1 MSKITAITKSFRSLL
16 PKVSKT
22 STAIKTQPASIFQEV
37 SNNVKYINNVLVY
50 PSKKS
55 ITPEEVK
62 ALFVDGEIYGG
73 YFREQMLAIKKRHFF
88 DCIRKSIYNKNT
100 NKIFDFSNFKL
111 WLHSVNVSKKLS
123 EQDLSDIANFMNM
136 HNGKYMKIWKDCSG
150 SDIVPNVDKLALF
163 VRSIKRIKLLDY
175 YKNLDSKTWEI
186 CIDGIV
192 NRPKEVVSA
201 LMQYKY
207 NSDPLNLSITY
218 GTNSIKIKQQIAKI
232 KNFLNKQ
239 SLKNDIKVYR
249 GERDFGIFGTIDLG
263 NGKNLK
269 QVLEEFTKKIES
281 ENVNKQRIQNFIE
294 KQFLA
299 IKIKQ
304 QRFISTSIEPSAA
317 EKYAQKV
324 LWEINVPAKTK
335 ASFIEGYNVERESE
349 AELLIQMGSKLLIK
363 DAKYDFDN
371 KRWRIYADL
380 VQDIADSITK

>member
-1 MSKITAITKSFRSLL
+1 MSKITTITKGFKNLL

-22 STAIKTQPASIFQEV
+22 STAVKPQTVSIFQEIP
-37 SNNVKYINNVLVY
+37 NNVRYINNVVSY
-50 PSKKS
+50 PPKKS

-62 ALFVDGEIYGG
+62 ELFVDGEIYGG

-123 EQDLSDIANFMNM
+123 KQDLSDIADFMNM
-136 HNGKYMKIWKDCSG
+136 HNGKYMNIWKDCSG
-150 SDIVPNVDKLALF
+150 SDFVPNVDKLALF

-175 YKNLDSKTWEI
+175 YKNLDSKTWEN

-192 NRPKEVVSA
+192 NRPREVVPS
-201 LMQYKY
+201 LMSYKY
-207 NSDPLNLSITY
+207 NSRSINNGISY
-218 GTNSIKIKQQIAKI
+218 GTRSTKIKQNIYEISK
-232 KNFLNKQ
+232 FLNKQ
-239 SLKNDIKVYR
+239 SLKNDMKVFR
-249 GERDFGIFGTIDLG
+249 GEGGFGVFESVDLG

-269 QVLEEFTKKIES
+269 QVLEEITSKAEKNKLQDSDIKWLLDKYLTNQYIPQSRFMSTAIE
-281 ENVNKQRIQNFIE
+281 QR
-294 KQFLA
+294 
-299 IKIKQ
+299 
-304 QRFISTSIEPSAA
+304 AA
-317 EKYAQKV
+317 EKYAQEV

-363 DAKYDFDN
+363 DAKYDFVN
-371 KRWRIYADL
+371 KRWNICADL
-380 VQDIADSITK
+380 VQDIADNITK

>member
-1 MSKITAITKSFRSLL
+1 MSKITAITKGFKSLL

-22 STAIKTQPASIFQEV
+22 STAAKAQPASIFQEV
-37 SNNVKYINNVLVY
+37 PNNVRYINNVLAY

-62 ALFVDGEIYGG
+62 ELFVDSEIYGG

-123 EQDLSDIANFMNM
+123 KQDLSDIADFMNM
-136 HNGKYMKIWKDCSG
+136 HNGRYMKIWKDCSG
-150 SDIVPNVDKLALF
+150 SDFVPNVDKLALF

-175 YKNLDSKTWEI
+175 YKNLDSKTWEN
-186 CIDGIV
+186 CIDGII
-192 NRPKEVVSA
+192 NRPSEVVPA

-207 NSDPLNLSITY
+207 NSNPLNLAITY
-218 GTNSIKIKQQIAKI
+218 GTKSIKIKQQINKI

-239 SLKNDIKVYR
+239 SLKNDMKVYR
-249 GERDFGIFGTIDLG
+249 GENGFGVFGTIDLG
-263 NGKNLK
+263 HGRNLK
-269 QVLEEFTKKIES
+269 QVLEEFTQKIETGHFS
-281 ENVNKQRIQNFIE
+281 EKEIQKFVYKIILPNKITQE
-294 KQFLA
+294 
-299 IKIKQ
+299 
-304 QRFISTSIEPSAA
+304 RFMSTAIEPNAV

-324 LWEINVPAKTK
+324 LWEINVPKKTK

-363 DAKYDFDN
+363 DAKYDYG
-371 KRWRIYADL
+371 KKKWKICADL
-380 VQDIADSITK
+380 VQDIADNRTK